1 MDEQNKQPN
10 PLQVINTGDEMS
22 RGRFSNTMI
31 ISHSPEEFM
40 IDWLLSSPSG
50 THLVSRII
58 VSPGHVKRIISALND
73 NLNKYEQK
81 FGKVKEIEPDDQKFH

>member
-1 MDEQNKQPN
+1 MDEQNKQ
-10 PLQVINTGDEMS
+10 QTQIQINTGDEMS

-31 ISHSPEEFM
+31 ISHSPEEFI

-73 NLNKYEQK
+73 NINKYEQK
-81 FGKVKEIEPDDQKFH
+81 FGKVKEFESSEQKFH

>member
-1 MDEQNKQPN
+1 MDEQNKPQS
-10 PLQVINTGDEMS
+10 PLQMINTGDEMS

-73 NLNKYEQK
+73 NLIKYEQK
-81 FGKVKEIEPDDQKFH
+81 FGKVKDIEPDDQKFH